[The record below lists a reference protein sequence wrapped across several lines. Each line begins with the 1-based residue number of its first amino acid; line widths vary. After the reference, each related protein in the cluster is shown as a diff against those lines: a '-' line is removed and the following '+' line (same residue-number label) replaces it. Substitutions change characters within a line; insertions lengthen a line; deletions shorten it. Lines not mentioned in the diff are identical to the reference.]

1 MPARLMG
8 LRPFFLGGC
17 ILLSLPGLAAAGW
30 SAFQA
35 WTAWQAAETASRAT
49 LAAVDIM
56 HASTA
61 LMVERGRVL
70 DAVVA
75 GEPDSEVLG
84 RASAE
89 SDAVLLHA
97 ETALESAGLATVSVR
112 QALISLPNIR
122 SKVAASVRKPGGVR
136 GLLEQYNRLVENIER
151 EILEAEKRITLAN
164 PLVGVVIGSA
174 RTANEVRGIA
184 GRRGIVLS
192 VWFSG
197 QALATAQRDE
207 LMMSSGRLSDALARL
222 QLGVRT
228 SGLASEVVER
238 VAALS
243 EAFLMDKE
251 PFYRELV
258 RAAVSGAT
266 PPLAYTQF
274 RAWTVA
280 ALESLLP
287 LRESMLSE
295 AMTKSIAAIN
305 EARNAMFAAAG
316 TALVSLVLAVTAVV
330 ILLNNLVE
338 PTRAMT
344 TIMTA
349 LAAGDLSG
357 AVPARSSLQEI
368 SAMEAAVAVFRDN
381 VASLRQ
387 REAELERTNLQF
399 AAALGNMSQ
408 GLEMYDADQRLAV
421 FNRRCCDV
429 VGVPFDRI
437 NVGMSYREV
446 IALCVEVGL
455 FQGRTID
462 EAHAEQLSR
471 IRSYDPN
478 VHMLVSPGHRQIAS
492 RFTPLASGGWVAT
505 YEDITER
512 REAEAR
518 IAHMAH
524 HDALTGL
531 PNRVM
536 FQDCLEQ
543 ALSRVRRGEHV
554 ALLCLDLDGFKRVN
568 DTLGHPVGD
577 KLLQAVAQRLRD
589 NTREVDLVARLGG
602 DEFAIIQS
610 LTQEPLDA
618 RLLADR
624 LVAALRAPFELQ
636 GHKVNVGTSIGVML
650 LEGSS
655 TSDELLRNADIALYR
670 AKVEG
675 RGVWRFFESS
685 MDEDLQRRR
694 TFEDDLRVAAAQ
706 GEFEI
711 HYQPLVSARTQEV
724 TGFEALMRWRHPERG
739 LISPVEFIPVA
750 EEIGLIKAMGA
761 WVLTQACLDA
771 AEWPAHLK
779 VAVNLS
785 PIQFQ
790 DTQLLDDVLQ
800 ALASS
805 RLSASRLELEITE
818 SVLLQDS
825 DTTTDMLHRL
835 HRLGIRISMDD
846 FGTGYSSL
854 SYLRRFPFD
863 KIKIDQ
869 SFVRSIESG
878 TGSVEIIRAVVGLG
892 KALDMEVLAEGVETA
907 KQLAILRSEGCDELQ
922 GYFFSVPLPVQ
933 DLKAFIAERSTL
945 TRIENHCNVRPVAAA
960 GYRSSPSLERIGEP
974 RPIRADVHAARG

>member
-1 MPARLMG
+1 MPAQLMG
-8 LRPFFLGGC
+8 LRPLFLWGC

-35 WTAWQAAETASRAT
+35 WMAWQAAETASRAT
-49 LAAVDIM
+49 LAAGDIM

-84 RASAE
+84 RAFAK
-89 SDAVLLHA
+89 SDDLLLQA
-97 ETALESAGLATVSVR
+97 ETALQGAGLPTVSVR
-112 QALISLPNIR
+112 QARSNIPDIR
-122 SKVAASVRKPGGVR
+122 NKIAVAIRKQGKIR
-136 GLLEQYNRLVENIER
+136 GLLEQYNRLVENIEQD
-151 EILEAEKRITLAN
+151 ILEAEHRITLAN
-164 PLVGVVIGSA
+164 PLVGIVIGSA
-174 RTANEVRGIA
+174 RTANEVRGVA
-184 GRRGIVLS
+184 GRRGIVLN

-207 LMMSSGRLSDALARL
+207 LMMLSGRLSDALARL

-228 SGLASEVVER
+228 SGLGSEMVER
-238 VAALS
+238 ITALS
-243 EAFLMDKE
+243 NAFLMDKE

-258 RAAVSGAT
+258 RAAISGAT
-266 PPLAYTQF
+266 PPLAYTQY
-274 RAWTVA
+274 RVWTVA

-287 LRESMLSE
+287 LREAMLSE
-295 AMTKSIAAIN
+295 ARTASSAAIN
-305 EARNAMFAAAG
+305 AARNTMFVAAG
-316 TALVSLVLAVTAVV
+316 AALVSLVLAGTAVV

-338 PTRAMT
+338 PARAMT
-344 TIMTA
+344 TTMTA
-349 LAAGDLSG
+349 LAAGNLSS
-357 AVPARSSLQEI
+357 AASARSGLQEI
-368 SAMEAAVAVFRDN
+368 NAMEAAVAVFRDN
-381 VASLRQ
+381 MASLRQ
-387 REAELERTNLQF
+387 REAELERTNVQF
-399 AAALGNMSQ
+399 AAALENMAQ

-421 FNRRCCDV
+421 FNRRCCAV
-429 VGVPFDRI
+429 VGVPFDRM
-437 NVGMSYREV
+437 NVGMSYRDV
-446 IALCVEVGL
+446 IALRVKAGL
-455 FQGRTID
+455 FQGKTID
-462 EAHAEQLSR
+462 QAHAEQLSR
-471 IRSYDPN
+471 IHSHDLN
-478 VHMLVSPGHRQIAS
+478 VHTLVLPGHRQIAS
-492 RFTPLASGGWVAT
+492 RFTPLADGGWVAT

-512 REAEAR
+512 CEAEAR

-531 PNRVM
+531 PNRAM
-536 FQDCLEQ
+536 FQDRLEQ
-543 ALSRVRRGEHV
+543 ALSWVRRGEHV

-568 DTLGHPVGD
+568 DTLGHPIGD
-577 KLLQAVAQRLRD
+577 KLLQAVAQRLLE

-624 LVAALRAPFELQ
+624 LVEALRAPFELQ
-636 GHKVNVGTSIGVML
+636 GHKVSVGTSIGVML
-650 LEGSS
+650 ADGSS
-655 TSDELLRNADIALYR
+655 TSDELLRNVDIALYR
-670 AKVEG
+670 AKAEG

-694 TFEDDLRVAAAQ
+694 TFEDDLRVAVAR

-711 HYQPLVSARTQEV
+711 HYQPLVHARTQEV
-724 TGFEALMRWRHPERG
+724 TGFEALVRWCHPERG
-739 LISPVEFIPVA
+739 LISPLEFIPVA
-750 EEIGLIKAMGA
+750 EEIGLIKAIGA

-771 AEWPAHLK
+771 ADWPAHMK

-790 DTQLLDDVLQ
+790 DAQLLDDVLQ

-825 DTTTDMLHRL
+825 DTTTDLLHRL
-835 HRLGIRISMDD
+835 HQLGTCISMDD

-869 SFVRSIESG
+869 SFVRSIDSG
-878 TGSVEIIRAVVGLG
+878 TGSVEIIRAMVGLG
-892 KALDMEVLAEGVETA
+892 KALNMAVLAEGVETA

-922 GYFFSVPLPVQ
+922 GYFFSAPLPVQ
-933 DLKAFIAERSTL
+933 DLKAFIAKQSTL
-945 TRIENHCNVRPVAAA
+945 TRLENHRNGTVNLGA
-960 GYRSSPSLERIGEP
+960 GWLATCG
-974 RPIRADVHAARG
+974 

>member
-1 MPARLMG
+1 M
-8 LRPFFLGGC
+8 
-17 ILLSLPGLAAAGW
+17 
-30 SAFQA
+30 A
-35 WTAWQAAETASRAT
+35 WRAAETASRAT
-49 LAAVDIM
+49 LAAGDIM

-84 RASAE
+84 RAFAE
-89 SDAVLLHA
+89 SDDVLLQA
-97 ETALESAGLATVSVR
+97 ETALQGAGLPTVSVR
-112 QALISLPNIR
+112 QARSNLPDIR
-122 SKVAASVRKPGGVR
+122 NKIAVVIRKQGNVR
-136 GLLEQYNRLVENIER
+136 GLLEQYNRLVENIEQD
-151 EILEAEKRITLAN
+151 IIEAEQRITLAN
-164 PLVGVVIGSA
+164 PLVGIVIGSA
-174 RTANEVRGIA
+174 RTANEVRGVV
-184 GRRGIVLS
+184 GRRGIVLN

-197 QALATAQRDE
+197 QALATAQSDE
-207 LMMSSGRLSDALARL
+207 LMMLSGRLSDTLARL
-222 QLGVRT
+222 QLSVRT
-228 SGLASEVVER
+228 SGLASEMVER
-238 VAALS
+238 ITALS
-243 EAFLMDKE
+243 NAFLTDKE

-258 RAAVSGAT
+258 RAAISGAT
-266 PPLAYTQF
+266 PPLAYTQY
-274 RAWTVA
+274 RVWAVA

-287 LRESMLSE
+287 LREVMLSE
-295 AMTKSIAAIN
+295 ARTTSSAAIN
-305 EARNAMFAAAG
+305 AARNTMFVAAG
-316 TALVSLVLAVTAVV
+316 AALVSLALAVTAVV

-338 PTRAMT
+338 PARAMT
-344 TIMTA
+344 TTMTA
-349 LAAGDLSG
+349 LAAGNLSG
-357 AVPARSSLQEI
+357 AAPARSSLQEI
-368 SAMEAAVAVFRDN
+368 NAMEAAVAVFRDN

-387 REAELERTNLQF
+387 REAELERTNVQF
-399 AAALGNMSQ
+399 AAALENMAQ

-429 VGVPFDRI
+429 VGVPFDQM
-437 NVGMSYREV
+437 NVGMSYRDV
-446 IALCVEVGL
+446 IALRVEVGL

-462 EAHAEQLSR
+462 QAHAEQLSR
-471 IRSYDPN
+471 IHSCDLN
-478 VHMLVSPGHRQIAS
+478 VHTLVLPGHRQIAS
-492 RFTPLASGGWVAT
+492 RFTPLAGGGWVAT

-512 REAEAR
+512 HEAEAR
-518 IAHMAH
+518 ITHMAH

-531 PNRVM
+531 PNRAM
-536 FQDCLEQ
+536 FQGRLEQ
-543 ALSRVRRGEHV
+543 ALSWVRRGEHV

-568 DTLGHPVGD
+568 DTLGHPIGD
-577 KLLQAVAQRLRD
+577 KLLQAVAQRLLE

-636 GHKVNVGTSIGVML
+636 GHKVSVGTSIGVML
-650 LEGSS
+650 ADGSS

-670 AKVEG
+670 AKAEG
-675 RGVWRFFESS
+675 RGLWRFFESS

-694 TFEDDLRVAAAQ
+694 TFEDDLRVAVAR

-711 HYQPLVSARTQEV
+711 HYQPIVHARTQEV
-724 TGFEALMRWRHPERG
+724 TGFEALVRWRHPERG
-739 LISPVEFIPVA
+739 LISPLEFIPVA
-750 EEIGLIKAMGA
+750 EEIGLIKAIGA

-771 AEWPAHLK
+771 AEWPAHVK

-790 DTQLLDDVLQ
+790 DAQLLDDVLQ
-800 ALASS
+800 ALARS

-825 DTTTDMLHRL
+825 DTTTDLLHRL
-835 HRLGIRISMDD
+835 HRLGICISMDD

-869 SFVRSIESG
+869 SFVRSIGSG

-892 KALDMEVLAEGVETA
+892 KALNMGVLAEGVETA

-922 GYFFSVPLPVQ
+922 GYFFSAPLPVQ
-933 DLKAFIAERSTL
+933 DLKAFIAEQSTL
-945 TRIENHCNVRPVAAA
+945 SRLENHRNFRSITVA
-960 GYRSSPSLERIGEP
+960 GY
-974 RPIRADVHAARG
+974 